1 MNKTKIGIYGGTFSP
16 PHIGHIRAA
25 ESFYREIS
33 PDKLYIIP
41 TFIPPH
47 KEYSE
52 QVGAADRLCMCELAF
67 KHIPNVYISDIEI
80 KRQGKSYTYLT
91 LEELKNDENELY
103 FLVGTDMLLTLDSW
117 RFPEKIFNLATICFV
132 RREVDKDKDAEIDEK
147 IKLYREKYA
156 ARIIRI
162 CNDAIE
168 ISSTDLREKIKLQ
181 ENLKEYISSE
191 ILEYIT
197 LGGLYR

>member
-1 MNKTKIGIYGGTFSP
+1 MKKTKIGIYGGTFSP

-25 ESFYREIS
+25 EAFYREIL
-33 PDKLYIIP
+33 PDKLFIIP

-47 KEYSE
+47 KDHSE
-52 QVGAADRLCMCELAF
+52 QVSASDRLNMCELAF
-67 KHIPNVYISDIEI
+67 EHIPNTYISDIEI

-91 LEELKNDENELY
+91 LEELKSDENELY

-117 RFPEKIFNLATICFV
+117 RFPEKIFDLATICFV
-132 RREVDKDKDAEIDEK
+132 RREDDGDKNTKIEEK

-162 CNDAIE
+162 KNDAIE
-168 ISSTDLREKIKLQ
+168 ISSTELREKINSNGVLQ
-181 ENLKEYISSE
+181 KYIPSDV
-191 ILEYIT
+191 LEYIT
-197 LGGLYR
+197 RGGLYS